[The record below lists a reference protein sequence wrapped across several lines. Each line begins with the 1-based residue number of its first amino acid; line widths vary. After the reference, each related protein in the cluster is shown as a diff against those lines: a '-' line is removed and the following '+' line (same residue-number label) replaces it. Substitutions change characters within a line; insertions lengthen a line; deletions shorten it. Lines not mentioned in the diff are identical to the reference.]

1 MQNEDPRF
9 TPFHNLLFL
18 ALILAV
24 LVAWVQTGVVD
35 PLEKRLE
42 RIEAQQA
49 ALLKQQGEVRQSQ
62 RYLYKSAVRTELYL
76 ANRP

>member
-49 ALLKQQGEVRQSQ
+49 QILKQQGELKQAQ
-62 RYLYKSAVRTELYL
+62 HYLFKSAVRTEIYL